1 MVLGQFTGTHQCC
14 SPARLLKTPQRTR
27 GSCHAARDSWCLP
40 VTAVFSEILL
50 LQDWVTS
57 SGGRAATK
65 GSSSRVQGFCSLGYH
80 GGSTVKSA
88 RLAGGEPT
96 QADPPGSAH
105 CLLELHHH
113 YHHHYPTPPHHHH
126 HHHPLPH
133 PTTPGSLCPR
143 GTYPQSSWI
152 LATLG

>member
-1 MVLGQFTGTHQCC
+1 MLFPSQAAQDPTKDTGELSRCTGLVVSACHCCFFRNPPAPRLGDQLW
-14 SPARLLKTPQRTR
+14 RM
-27 GSCHAARDSWCLP
+27 SCY
-40 VTAVFSEILL
+40 
-50 LQDWVTS
+50 
-57 SGGRAATK
+57 K
-65 GSSSRVQGFCSLGYH
+65 GSSGRVQGFCSLGYH